1 MKHQKLNSNNNQK
14 QQVKN
19 NQKIITNHLFSKQT
33 KATRNQDNLIKSSQI
48 LQKKIQTQMST
59 TKQTIIV
66 KRGSTPSSNQ
76 KPSPQI
82 NMSRKIVDANPS
94 SQIKK
99 ITTNGRSNAFDE
111 QFKQVAKQVGPIN
124 EKGFIQPVSS
134 QNGSIFD
141 NQMTSKIPVMNQ
153 INTQHTQ
160 NSPIFFTKQQSN
172 SANYQPFG
180 VSECDKMIGNYG
192 FSQAQYTKK
201 QELRREDIVCTEV
214 YKELL
219 SKYESIADKYQ
230 ELKNTYQ
237 EIQESHNEQ
246 IKKLKQDN
254 HKFLQENILLKR
266 KNQELVKQN
275 KQLKDQIVSAQNEE
289 RKDNH
294 EQLLEMMYAIRLH
307 QQEEQML
314 QMAIQQSAE
323 EFQNDPNQVNVDN
336 MTYEEML
343 ELEEKNGKVSRG
355 LPQEIIQQIPV
366 VNYTQRL
373 KMISEKC
380 TICISEFEYGE
391 KLKQLPCKHI
401 YHPECVDNWLKQ
413 EKKCPVCKGEIN
425 YN

>member
-1 MKHQKLNSNNNQK
+1 MSN
-14 QQVKN
+14 
-19 NQKIITNHLFSKQT
+19 
-33 KATRNQDNLIKSSQI
+33 
-48 LQKKIQTQMST
+48 
-59 TKQTIIV
+59 TKQNFIL

-82 NMSRKIVDANPS
+82 NVCRKIVDANSS
-94 SQIKK
+94 SQMKK
-99 ITTNGRSNAFDE
+99 IPTNGRTNTIDE
-111 QFKQVAKQVGPIN
+111 QFKQVAKQVVNHN
-124 EKGFIQPVSS
+124 EKPFSQQVPSS
-134 QNGSIFD
+134 NGAIFE
-141 NQMTSKIPVMNQ
+141 NQVTKMQMMNQ

-160 NSPIFFTKQQSN
+160 NSPIFLTKQQSN

-180 VSECDKMIGNYG
+180 VSEYDKMMGNYG
-192 FSQAQYTKK
+192 FPQTQYTKK
-201 QELRREDIVCTEV
+201 QELRREDIVSTEV

-219 SKYESIADKYQ
+219 SKYESIADRYQ
-230 ELKNTYQ
+230 ELKNTNQ
-237 EIQESHNEQ
+237 EIQESYNEQ

-254 HKFLQENILLKR
+254 HKFLQENITLKR

-275 KQLKDQIVSAQNEE
+275 KQLKDQIVNAQNEE

-314 QMAIQQSAE
+314 QMAMQQSAE
-323 EFQNDPNQVNVDN
+323 EFQNDPNFVNVDN

-355 LPQEIIQQIPV
+355 LSQEIIQQIPV
-366 VNYTQRL
+366 VSFNTRL
-373 KMISEKC
+373 KLISEKC
-380 TICISEFEYGE
+380 TICISEFENGE

>member
-1 MKHQKLNSNNNQK
+1 MSNPK
-14 QQVKN
+14 QV
-19 NQKIITNHLFSKQT
+19 IT
-33 KATRNQDNLIKSSQI
+33 I
-48 LQKKIQTQMST
+48 
-59 TKQTIIV
+59 

-99 ITTNGRSNAFDE
+99 ITTNTRTNTIDE
-111 QFKQVAKQVGPIN
+111 QFKQIAKQGNPHT
-124 EKGFIQPVSS
+124 EKPFIQQVPTS
-134 QNGSIFD
+134 NGAIFE
-141 NQMTSKIPVMNQ
+141 NQINKMPIMNQ

-160 NSPIFFTKQQSN
+160 NSPLFLTKQQSN

-180 VSECDKMIGNYG
+180 VSEYDKMMGNYG
-192 FSQAQYTKK
+192 FPQAQYTKK
-201 QELRREDIVCTEV
+201 QELRKEDIVSTDV

-237 EIQESHNEQ
+237 ELQESHSEQ
-246 IKKLKQDN
+246 IKKLRLDN

-275 KQLKDQIVSAQNEE
+275 KQLKEQIVVAQNEE

-323 EFQNDPNQVNVDN
+323 EFQNDPNFVNVDN

-355 LPQEIIQQIPV
+355 LPQEIIQQIPS
-366 VNYTQRL
+366 VNFNSRL
-373 KMISEKC
+373 KIISEKC